1 MKIRIRQDLSIK
13 PDGRSQSDSSLAT
26 QRERIRCC
34 LGIIGAALSLMLLNG
49 CASVATSVTSDPW
62 QYNPNTGY
70 PAVGGPTWGQI

>member
-1 MKIRIRQDLSIK
+1 MK

-26 QRERIRCC
+26 QREGARCC
-34 LGIIGAALSLMLLNG
+34 LGILGAVLLVMLLNG
-49 CASVATSVTSDPW
+49 CASVAPSVASDPW